1 VGEDARERLV
11 REGAQAVSAMHHHR
25 RLRLTR

>member
-11 REGAQAVSAMHHHR
+11 REGAQAVSAVHHHR
-25 RLRLTR
+25 RLPS